1 MFPYQQGQQDA
12 SAIFGVTK
20 TAEMKKHAL
29 SPKTLRRIKSWLPTA
44 KGVKRFFI
52 GEPKKFVRELKGG
65 RALSKGSL
73 IREGFTA
80 PDLLS
85 KAMFYGLPALDVV
98 SVARSDS
105 PDKPGDIGSILGGT
119 VGGMAAYRPFGLVGS
134 ILAGMG
140 GSALGRGIVSAGRA
154 ITNKPV
160 QQPQWSPQLPAQYA
174 QTPYENPAF
183 ETGLPESLYRQE
195 GR

>member
-1 MFPYQQGQQDA
+1 MFPYQQGRQDA
-12 SAIFGVTK
+12 VGLFGLSK
-20 TAEMKKHAL
+20 TAEMNKTAL
-29 SPKTLRRIKSWLPTA
+29 SPKTLKMIKSWLPTA

-52 GEPKKFVRELKGG
+52 GEPGKFVKELKGG
-65 RALSKGSL
+65 KALSKGSL
-73 IREGFTA
+73 IREGFSA

-119 VGGMAAYRPFGLVGS
+119 MGGMAAYRPFGLVGS

-140 GSALGRGIVSAGRA
+140 GSALGRGVVSAGRS
-154 ITNKPV
+154 IMNKPV
-160 QQPQWSPQLPAQYA
+160 QQPRWVPQLPAQYN

-183 ETGLPESLYRQE
+183 ESGLPESLYQQQ
-195 GR
+195 G